1 MEKELVKL
9 GLNVLN
15 LIIVKASSNPK
26 RRAIIADKL
35 ESGRPLTIEDLGFL
49 SDETDALLDAGERM

>member
-1 MEKELVKL
+1 MEKELIKL

-15 LIIVKASSNPK
+15 LIIAQAANNPE
-26 RRAIIADKL
+26 RRAVVADKV

>member
-1 MEKELVKL
+1 MEKELIKL

-15 LIIVKASSNPK
+15 LIIAQAANNPE
-26 RRAIIADKL
+26 RWAIVADKV